1 MNWSGCWIKIL
12 AIQFNGANSLNGNKG
27 LKESGTVFYFRIRR
41 DATCKYSAGGVEG
54 FHETDA
60 AKAGPV

>member
-1 MNWSGCWIKIL
+1 MDVSTYAVMSFFSPVNIQMLKIV
-12 AIQFNGANSLNGNKG
+12 AS
-27 LKESGTVFYFRIRR
+27 VFYFRIRR